1 MNRRD
6 ALKSIG
12 SGFGMMAFAEM
23 LGSTA
28 LYAGR
33 ESRWERT
40 SLRKPSV
47 SFFFS

>member
-1 MNRRD
+1 MNRRN

-28 LYAGR
+28 LYGGLER
-33 ESRWERT
+33 RLERT
-40 SLRKPSV
+40 SLLKRNV

>member
-28 LYAGR
+28 LYAGG
-33 ESRWERT
+33 
-40 SLRKPSV
+40 KPVGTHFAPKLSV